1 MPEKNLDQLK
11 LQICGIE
18 SLELFVRIRGARNKS
33 RHCDAALEV
42 VFQTDS
48 EIV

>member
-11 LQICGIE
+11 LQILGIE
-18 SLELFVRIRGARNKS
+18 SLELLVRIRGARNKS
-33 RHCDAALEV
+33 RHCDAALKTI
-42 VFQTDS
+42 FRADS